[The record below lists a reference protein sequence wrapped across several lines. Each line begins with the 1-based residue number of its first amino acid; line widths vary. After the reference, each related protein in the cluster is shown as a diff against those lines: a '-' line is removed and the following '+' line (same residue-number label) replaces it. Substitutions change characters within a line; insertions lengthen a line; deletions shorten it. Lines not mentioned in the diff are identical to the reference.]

1 MEQVD
6 FAICGGRI
14 VDPATG
20 LDGRGSVGVRNGKIA
35 VIDMDSSVTF
45 DPQHVVSA
53 DGYIVIPGMIDCHV
67 HAYQHA
73 TPLGINID
81 ESCLAR
87 GVTTAVD
94 AGSAGAST
102 FPGLRKFIAERSDT
116 RLLAFLHIASHGLAS
131 AGCSA
136 GASGGECD
144 HLNQVDVTKCVQCVT
159 QNTDMIV
166 GVKVRVSQS
175 CTDNGRTEEEVYRRA
190 LAASTESGVP
200 LMVHHTM
207 STVPVAK
214 QEGKLCCPSDMKPGD
229 IYTHAFMPHLSHI
242 LDQDKKAVHPDVWEA
257 KKRGIYF
264 DIGHGAGSFGWTVAE
279 ICTKEGFWPDIIS
292 TDLHCESVDGP
303 AYDLAT
309 VMTKMYALGMPLN
322 DVIASVT
329 SQPAAAIKR
338 SNCLGSLQVGREA
351 DISMLKIEEC
361 DIDLEDCYG
370 QIRKVKKRFIPV
382 GVWRNGKRFDVS
394 PHPNYPNIDSIKH
407 GINAWDSTDVRDAT
421 KPSLS

>member
-1 MEQVD
+1 MTY
-6 FAICGGRI
+6 CGDN
-14 VDPATG
+14 V
-20 LDGRGSVGVRNGKIA
+20 L
-35 VIDMDSSVTF
+35 F
-45 DPQHVVSA
+45 
-53 DGYIVIPGMIDCHV
+53 HV
-67 HAYQHA
+67 HM
-73 TPLGINID
+73 LDNIFLTTND
-81 ESCLAR
+81 LSNVSESCY
-87 GVTTAVD
+87 
-94 AGSAGAST
+94 SAST